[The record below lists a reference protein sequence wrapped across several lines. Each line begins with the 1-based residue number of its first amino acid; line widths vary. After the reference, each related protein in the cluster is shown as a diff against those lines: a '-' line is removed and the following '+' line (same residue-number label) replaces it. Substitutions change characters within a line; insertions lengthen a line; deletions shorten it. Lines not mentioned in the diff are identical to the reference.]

1 MAKDGTS
8 MNSTKVY
15 QVPQSLTAQWLSECQ
30 TCSSAVTHCAV
41 TFWVPNM
48 QFDAE
53 SQPSLSCAQK
63 IGASSEHVV
72 PIRHTKEL
80 HQSRGILAGS
90 PHIHAKVVLQEP
102 VLPYM
107 FIINWTCPTTYYFL
121 PQIGMANMRIPPKS
135 AELLRSPESA
145 ICVCRCMATCQNL
158 CYKTW
163 VGHDFR
169 KTWCGCL
176 VCWASH
182 VYDPSHALSPNIYA
196 PPKIR
201 NHVNI
206 SDTPL

>member
-1 MAKDGTS
+1 MARMGHQWTQPR
-8 MNSTKVY
+8 STKYRSHSPRSDFLSAKHAVRRRE
-15 QVPQSLTAQWLSECQ
+15 PTFAQLC
-30 TCSSAVTHCAV
+30 
-41 TFWVPNM
+41 P
-48 QFDAE
+48 
-53 SQPSLSCAQK
+53 K

-90 PHIHAKVVLQEP
+90 PHIHAKVVLQDP

-107 FIINWTCPTTYYFL
+107 FIINWTCPTTHYFL

-182 VYDPSHALSPNIYA
+182 VHDPSHALSPNIYA